1 MFDLGDVAI
10 GNVRKPRDL
19 RWRRNDNR
27 YHDAHYD
34 GDVWQHGDVGSID
47 VIGNLGDVGR
57 VDILW
62 NAGNVG
68 IVGNVRCR
76 LKQHRGIVESNIN
89 IAYPT
94 GRQRSKRRSV
104 RILPDWQ
111 SWGQSSI
118 DGPDTH
124 RIAHNRQR
132 GEFGAGNTNDARGF
146 STHGK
151 SCAMTAAGAPAEAI
165 FICERD
171 RP

>member
-10 GNVRKPRDL
+10 GNVRKPRHL

-27 YHDAHYD
+27 YHD

-68 IVGNVRCR
+68 IVGNVR
-76 LKQHRGIVESNIN
+76 LGLEQHRGLVESNIN

-151 SCAMTAAGAPAEAI
+151 SCAMTAAGAPAETI

>member
-19 RWRRNDNR
+19 RWRRNDN
-27 YHDAHYD
+27 YF
-34 GDVWQHGDVGSID
+34 GDVWQHGDAGNVRIVGSID

-62 NAGNVG
+62 NAGNVR

-89 IAYPT
+89 IAYPV

-111 SWGQSSI
+111 SWGQSTS
-118 DGPDTH
+118 GDTDAH

-132 GEFGAGNTNDARGF
+132 REFSAGNTNDARGF
-146 STHGK
+146 STDGK
-151 SCAMTAAGAPAEAI
+151 SCAMTATGAPAETI